1 MKVVAF
7 FVRHFTERGTE
18 VSTYNYAHFNEK
30 ILSNKSIIIAYNGP
44 KQKKIEPFINTTR
57 KIFEKRFEV
66 IEIKKLEHGDI
77 SDRLLNDFNCC
88 VGELYYAI

>member
-1 MKVVAF
+1 MLKTLFIHESVYKKF
-7 FVRHFTERGTE
+7 RRHY
-18 VSTYNYAHFNEK
+18 SDY
-30 ILSNKSIIIAYNGP
+30 
-44 KQKKIEPFINTTR
+44 IN
-57 KIFEKRFEV
+57 FEV